1 MAIALIAAPTSPDGA
16 YRKGAGVFTYKN
28 ELSVTGTANSS
39 GNLQLTVTGIG
50 ALVAAGDYLYYSVL
64 ATADNVESPVVEVLA
79 EGINTVTLDTPYSA
93 SYSGGVV
100 RLMKEEEFKVLTGY
114 ATTAAQP
121 RRTSQ
126 TLTVYPDPTG
136 IYRVGVLPAVK
147 TRFNFG
153 EPDTATDSDY
163 HHQVSAVAYPT
174 AISAPSDILLLKQN
188 ATSGPVLPICYSN
201 FRGLISAV
209 ESSIYKVYLESPKQE
224 SLVANAAVK
233 IVRYFVG
240 QTIDILLDSPQA
252 STDMT
257 VTPGLPTGVSW
268 ITSGINYTG
277 IRIAATATTAA
288 NGTLTLTNTSTSD
301 DWQVNIQLYNCQ
313 EVREQCTDKELT
325 LVWWNAGGGWS
336 VYSFELI
343 RTRSIDGNAA
353 TVVKNAE
360 GVRSS
365 VDFENLTDAI
375 ELKAYP
381 ESESILDILN
391 SLYYSTQVY
400 IANFTGSGTSRAI
413 DLDAFDPAFV
423 EGGGFKLK
431 SQAPYKALDN
441 QFSITIYKGEE
452 VRPVVQ

>member
-28 ELSVTGTANSS
+28 ELSVTGTADSS

-64 ATADNVESPVVEVLA
+64 ATADNVESPIVEVLA
-79 EGINTVTLDTPYSA
+79 DATNTVTLDTPYSA

-188 ATSGPVLPICYSN
+188 VTSGPVLPICYCLLYTSPSPRD
-201 FRGLISAV
+201 RG
-209 ESSIYKVYLESPKQE
+209 
-224 SLVANAAVK
+224 
-233 IVRYFVG
+233 
-240 QTIDILLDSPQA
+240 
-252 STDMT
+252 
-257 VTPGLPTGVSW
+257 
-268 ITSGINYTG
+268 
-277 IRIAATATTAA
+277 
-288 NGTLTLTNTSTSD
+288 
-301 DWQVNIQLYNCQ
+301 
-313 EVREQCTDKELT
+313 
-325 LVWWNAGGGWS
+325 
-336 VYSFELI
+336 
-343 RTRSIDGNAA
+343 
-353 TVVKNAE
+353 
-360 GVRSS
+360 
-365 VDFENLTDAI
+365 
-375 ELKAYP
+375 
-381 ESESILDILN
+381 
-391 SLYYSTQVY
+391 
-400 IANFTGSGTSRAI
+400 
-413 DLDAFDPAFV
+413 
-423 EGGGFKLK
+423 
-431 SQAPYKALDN
+431 
-441 QFSITIYKGEE
+441 
-452 VRPVVQ
+452 